1 MIAQEVARKYAHA
14 LFMAAHEKGL
24 IDAAHDQLEDL
35 RKFIAKDNTLL
46 KFLSAPQVL
55 DENKQAL
62 IRTVF
67 GERLEQLFVEFL
79 VVLVEKHRVAHLA
92 EIIDDF
98 IRLVEA
104 EKGIERATVITAKAL
119 DAEQRRDIIAS
130 LAAKTNLIIQIEEKV
145 DPAIIGGMI
154 VILHNEIIDGS
165 VRHGLRMIEKQL
177 AKVKVV

>member
-1 MIAQEVARKYAHA
+1 MLAQEVARKYAQA
-14 LFMAAHEKGL
+14 LFMAAQSKGL
-24 IDAAHDQLEDL
+24 IDAAHEQLEDL
-35 RKFIAKDNTLL
+35 RKFIAEDDTLL
-46 KFLSAPQVL
+46 NFLNAPQVL

-79 VVLVEKHRVAHLA
+79 VVLVDKHRVAHLA

-104 EKGIERATVITAKAL
+104 EKGIARATVITAKAL
-119 DAEQRRDIIAS
+119 DEEPRRNLIAR
-130 LAAKTNLIIQIEEKV
+130 LAAKTNLTIQIEEKI
-145 DPAIIGGMI
+145 DPAIMGGMI

-165 VRHGLRMIEKQL
+165 VRYGLEMIEEQL